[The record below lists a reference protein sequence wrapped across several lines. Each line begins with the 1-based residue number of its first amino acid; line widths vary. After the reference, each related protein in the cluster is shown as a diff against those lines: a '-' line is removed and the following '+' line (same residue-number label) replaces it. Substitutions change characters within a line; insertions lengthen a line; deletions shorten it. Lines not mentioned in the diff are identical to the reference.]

1 MRKLGMFNQVSV
13 DGFFKSAAGDSSWMH
28 PATPDP
34 EFDDWSAKSAS
45 GGGAL
50 LFGRTTF
57 QMMESWWPTEA
68 AKQAMPAISEGM
80 TRAEKLVFSRTLK
93 SSSWANTRFLSG
105 DLVEEVK
112 KLKAAGDQPITI
124 LGSGSLVAP
133 LLRAGLIDEL
143 QLMVLPV
150 LLGAGT
156 PMFRDAGPHG
166 LKLTRS
172 RSFKNGRAY
181 LAYEPAR

>member
-13 DGFFKSAAGDSSWMH
+13 DGFFSSTSGDSSWMH
-28 PATPDP
+28 PAEPDP
-34 EFDDWSAKSAS
+34 EFDEWSANNAS

-57 QMMESWWPTEA
+57 EMMESWWPTEA
-68 AKQAMPAISEGM
+68 AKKAMPGISNGM
-80 TRAEKLVFSRTLK
+80 TQAEKWVFSRTR
-93 SSSWANTRFLSG
+93 SSSQWANTRFLEG
-105 DLVEEVK
+105 DLAAEVK
-112 KLKAAGDQPITI
+112 KLKTNGDQPITL
-124 LGSGSLVAP
+124 LGSGSLVGP

-156 PMFRDAGPHG
+156 PMFREVGQHG
-166 LKLTRS
+166 LKLARS

-181 LAYEPAR
+181 LAYELAR